1 MAIPTSDFLQMNTR
15 IPENPFHHLPF
26 ASQRALTFSVKK
38 LAWPN
43 PRAALTLTRAPS
55 PTINISQTFTK
66 LKSQGKVAFIPYITA
81 GDPDLTTTIQALK
94 VLDSCGSDVIELGI
108 PCSDPSLDGPVIRA
122 SASRSLAGGT
132 KLNNIISMLEDVI
145 PQLSCPITLLSY
157 SKPIIRY
164 GIGNFM
170 STISQIGVRGL
181 VVPDVPFENTQS
193 LRNEAAKNNVELVL
207 LTTPTTTTSQ
217 MKNIVRASEGFVYL
231 VSALGVTGARPR
243 VNQQV
248 PNLLREIK
256 EVTSKAVA
264 VGFGLSKPEH
274 VKQVAEWGADGAI
287 VGSAIVKV
295 LGEARS
301 PLQGLRDLESFAKSF
316 KSALP

>member
-1 MAIPTSDFLQMNTR
+1 MAIPTSDFLQLNTR

-26 ASQRALTFSVKK
+26 ASQRAVTFSVKK
-38 LAWPN
+38 LPWPN
-43 PRAALTLTRAPS
+43 PKAALTLTRSPS
-55 PTINISQTFTK
+55 ISISQTFTK

-157 SKPIIRY
+157 SKPIIRH

>member
-1 MAIPTSDFLQMNTR
+1 MAIPTSEFLQLSTR
-15 IPENPFHHLPF
+15 KPKNPFHHLHLPSQK
-26 ASQRALTFSVKK
+26 ASSLSIKK
-38 LAWPN
+38 LLWPN
-43 PRAALTLTRAPS
+43 PKAALTLTRAP
-55 PTINISQTFTK
+55 TISISQTFTE

-81 GDPDLTTTIQALK
+81 GDPDLSTTSQALK
-94 VLDSCGSDVIELGI
+94 VLDSCGADVIELGI

-132 KLNNIISMLEDVI
+132 KFNHIISMLEDVV

-157 SKPIIRY
+157 SKPIIRH
-164 GIGNFM
+164 GIENFM
-170 STISQIGVRGL
+170 LAISQAGVRGL
-181 VVPDVPFENTQS
+181 VVPDVPFEKTQR
-193 LRNEAAKNNVELVL
+193 LRFEAANNNVELVQ

-256 EVTSKAVA
+256 EVTNKAVA

-295 LGEARS
+295 LGEAKS
-301 PLQGLRDLESFAKSF
+301 PLHGLRDLESFAKSF

>member
-1 MAIPTSDFLQMNTR
+1 MAIPTSDFLQLNTR

-26 ASQRALTFSVKK
+26 ASQRAVTFSVKK
-38 LAWPN
+38 LPRPN
-43 PRAALTLTRAPS
+43 PKAALTLTRSPS
-55 PTINISQTFTK
+55 ISISQTFTK

>member
-1 MAIPTSDFLQMNTR
+1 MAIPTSDFLQVNTR

-26 ASQRALTFSVKK
+26 ASQRAVTFSVKK
-38 LAWPN
+38 LPRPN
-43 PRAALTLTRAPS
+43 PKAALTLTRSPS
-55 PTINISQTFTK
+55 ISISQTFTK

-108 PCSDPSLDGPVIRA
+108 PYSDPSLDGPVIRA

-157 SKPIIRY
+157 SKPIIRH
-164 GIGNFM
+164 GIVNFM

-181 VVPDVPFENTQS
+181 VVPDVPFENTQG